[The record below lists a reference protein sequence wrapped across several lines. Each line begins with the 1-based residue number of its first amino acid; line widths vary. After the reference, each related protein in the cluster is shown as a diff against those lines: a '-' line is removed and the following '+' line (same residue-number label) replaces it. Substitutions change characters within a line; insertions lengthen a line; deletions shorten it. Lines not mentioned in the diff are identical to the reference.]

1 MKDNNSDSMFFV
13 LLENNR
19 LFLTIAEDHKDKDNR
34 MIDFF
39 KRINIR
45 MLTLVVKQIKANEAK
60 DQEHE

>member
-1 MKDNNSDSMFFV
+1 MFFV

-39 KRINIR
+39 NRINIR

>member
-45 MLTLVVKQIKANEAK
+45 MLTLVVKQIKADEAK